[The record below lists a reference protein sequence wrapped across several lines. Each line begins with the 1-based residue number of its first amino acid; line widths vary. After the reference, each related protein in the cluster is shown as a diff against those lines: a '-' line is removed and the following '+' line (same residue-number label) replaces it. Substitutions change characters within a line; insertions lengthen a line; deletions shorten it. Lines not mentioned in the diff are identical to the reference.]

1 MKRNN
6 DHSPAGRYETLLLI
20 TAAIWGTG
28 FVAQRLGMQNL
39 GPFSYNAA
47 RFLVGALALV
57 PVLFFRKV
65 TMTQLRAALPSGL
78 AAGTV
83 LAVAAGFQQ
92 SGLLY
97 TSAGKA
103 GFITGLYV
111 VLVPIA
117 AMILG
122 RKTPPRTWIGAVCA
136 LGGLYIL
143 SFSSVSGIN
152 RGDVLVLV
160 SAFFWPVHILIL
172 DRWASTVDPLAL
184 ACIQFAVCSALCW
197 LGAFAN
203 EAPATADFL
212 SGALPILYGG
222 IFSIGIAYTLQAV
235 AQSRAHP
242 ARAAIIM
249 SLESAFA
256 AIAGYFFLAERLGRR
271 ELAGCALMLVGMFVA
286 QWPTGPGALAKR
298 RRAAVS
304 SAHDSDHTSPA
315 RQS

>member
-1 MKRNN
+1 MKQTLGIA
-6 DHSPAGRYETLLLI
+6 SIGRYEALLFI

-47 RFLVGALALV
+47 RFLVGSLVLV
-57 PVLFFRKV
+57 PVLLFRKV
-65 TMTQLRAALPSGL
+65 TSSQVKAALPSGL

-97 TSAGKA
+97 TTAGKA

-117 AMILG
+117 AMLLG
-122 RKTPPRTWIGAVCA
+122 RRTPIRTWIGAASA

-143 SFSSVSGIN
+143 SFSSIAGIN
-152 RGDVLVLV
+152 RGDLLVLV
-160 SAFFWPVHILIL
+160 SAFFWTIHILVL
-172 DRWASTVDPLAL
+172 DRWASRVDPLVL

-197 LGAFAN
+197 LGAFTT
-203 EAPATADFL
+203 EVPVPADFM

-235 AQSRAHP
+235 AQSKAHP

-256 AIAGYFFLAERLGRR
+256 VIAGYVFLAERLGVR
-271 ELAGCALMLVGMFVA
+271 ELTGCALMLAGMFVA
-286 QWPTGPGALAKR
+286 QWPAAPGVLVKR
-298 RRAAVS
+298 RHAAVS
-304 SAHDSDHTSPA
+304 SVHDNDDTPPA
-315 RQS
+315 

>member
-1 MKRNN
+1 MKRTYGI
-6 DHSPAGRYETLLLI
+6 SSTSRYEALLFI

-47 RFLVGALALV
+47 RFIVGSLVLV
-57 PVLFFRKV
+57 PVLLFRRV
-65 TMTQLRAALPSGL
+65 TSAQVKAALPSGL

-97 TSAGKA
+97 TTAGKA

-117 AMILG
+117 AMLLG
-122 RKTPPRTWIGAVCA
+122 RRTPIRTWIGAASA

-143 SFSSVSGIN
+143 SFSSIAGIN
-152 RGDVLVLV
+152 RGDLLVLV
-160 SAFFWPVHILIL
+160 SAFFWTIHILVL
-172 DRWASTVDPLAL
+172 DRWASKVDPLVL

-197 LGAFAN
+197 LGAFTT
-203 EAPATADFL
+203 EVPVPADFI

-235 AQSRAHP
+235 AQSKAHP

-256 AIAGYFFLAERLGRR
+256 VIAGYVFLAERLGVR
-271 ELAGCALMLVGMFVA
+271 ELTGCALMLSGMFVA
-286 QWPTGPGALAKR
+286 QWPAGPGVLVKR
-298 RRAAVS
+298 RHAAVS
-304 SAHDSDHTSPA
+304 SVHDNDDTPTA
-315 RQS
+315 